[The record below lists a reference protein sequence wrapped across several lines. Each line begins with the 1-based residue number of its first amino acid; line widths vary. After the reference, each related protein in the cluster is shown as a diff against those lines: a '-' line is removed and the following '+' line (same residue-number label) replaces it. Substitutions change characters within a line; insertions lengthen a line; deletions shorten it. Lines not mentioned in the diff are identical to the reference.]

1 MLEEPPAEPQA
12 ATPVP
17 APAPPSLMLPVAL
30 AVVALFLWTGFQAVY
45 LVRERGALH
54 AARANLETPYQESVK
69 LRAQIESIARK
80 TADLAAQGN
89 QGAQTIVEELRKRTV
104 KTRKTLQSIYG
115 NQHPT
120 ERTIVEQRLHFLER
134 KFEEFE
140 ANVNPY
146 HVLPGLVLEVDIT
159 SVKRKRTTMMAM
171 ANVLNEFLY
180 SVSKGFHDTAFAQF
194 SRRRSTVRTDLA
206 QTFEQVTD

>member
-17 APAPPSLMLPVAL
+17 APAAPSLMLPVAL
-30 AVVALFLWTGFQAVY
+30 AVVSLFLWTGFQAVY

-89 QGAQTIVEELRKRTV
+89 QGAQTIVEELRKRG
-104 KTRKTLQSIYG
+104 I
-115 NQHPT
+115 
-120 ERTIVEQRLHFLER
+120 TI
-134 KFEEFE
+134 K
-140 ANVNPY
+140 ANP
-146 HVLPGLVLEVDIT
+146 P
-159 SVKRKRTTMMAM
+159 
-171 ANVLNEFLY
+171 
-180 SVSKGFHDTAFAQF
+180 
-194 SRRRSTVRTDLA
+194 A
-206 QTFEQVTD
+206 QTPAPASK